1 MVLRNTGLWL
11 VVWVHQDGLK
21 NGAVIGESTGLPAG
35 AMSGSPATGARG
47 PYVLLVTSNVWK
59 RREMAWYGSG
69 GLSVAG
75 SGLLI
80 TIFFTPAGNV
90 NAR

>member
-35 AMSGSPATGARG
+35 AISGSPIHLTRHACTG
-47 PYVLLVTSNVWK
+47 LWLVVW
-59 RREMAWYGSG
+59 
-69 GLSVAG
+69 VH
-75 SGLLI
+75 
-80 TIFFTPAGNV
+80 
-90 NAR
+90 